1 MEILGQ
7 KFLSNPFPNGVF
19 REAIPWNVAQH
30 SHDILHIEDDSDYVM
45 LG

>member
-7 KFLSNPFPNGVF
+7 EFLSNPFPNGVF
-19 REAIPWNVAQH
+19 RGAHPWNAAQH
-30 SHDILHIEDDSDYVM
+30 SYGILHIEDDSDYVM